1 MWSLAWLP
9 AAAFHRAEPPL
20 QLRKELRRGVSRPL
34 HPHPRS
40 AIRLKFSRSCLF
52 EEEAIAICIS
62 ACFILIS
69 TSRAPGNGFRWGKYS
84 LRKRSVR
91 NPLSGSATVHGRLP
105 GQNRNQV
112 FTAVADLTNNVEKRR
127 FDAKVS
133 KGALPG
139 FRMLHIAIEEHSVEI
154 AEYSRFTVHAL

>member
-91 NPLSGSATVHGRLP
+91 NPLSSSATVHGRLL
-105 GQNRNQV
+105 GQKPESGVHRGCRSDEQRRKTSFRCQSEQRRAARLPQV
-112 FTAVADLTNNVEKRR
+112 AHCHR
-127 FDAKVS
+127 
-133 KGALPG
+133 GA
-139 FRMLHIAIEEHSVEI
+139 F
-154 AEYSRFTVHAL
+154 